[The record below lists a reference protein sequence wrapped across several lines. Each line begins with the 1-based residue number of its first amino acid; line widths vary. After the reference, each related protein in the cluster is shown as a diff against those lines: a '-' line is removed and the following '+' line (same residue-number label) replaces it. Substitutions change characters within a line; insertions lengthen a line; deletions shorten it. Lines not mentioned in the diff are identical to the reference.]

1 MNTKLNVKQW
11 AIATAAVFVV
21 STIFGYVPRKLEIG
35 PWMPSAQT
43 MAQDEMTMRVLFYLA
58 RLFAAG
64 FFTFIFTKGFEG
76 KPGIGEGLRYG
87 LWISLFLYVPW
98 LLTGFAFG
106 EWTASALFIRAIIG
120 VMEALVGGAVV
131 AQLYKPSKA

>member
-21 STIFGYVPRKLEIG
+21 STIFAYVPKKLEIG
-35 PWMPSAQT
+35 PWMPTAQT
-43 MAQDEMTMRVLFYLA
+43 MVQDDMAKKLLFYLA
-58 RLFAAG
+58 RLVAAG

-87 LWISLFLYVPW
+87 LWMSLFLYVPW
-98 LLTGFAFG
+98 LLTGLAFG
-106 EWTASALFIRAIIG
+106 AWTASALFIRAIIG
-120 VMEALVGGAVV
+120 VIEALVAGAVV
-131 AQLYKPSKA
+131 GQLYKPGKA